1 MKGGMNQ
8 MSVNYKVV
16 IEFYA
21 VFDDGSRIKLLD
33 NVGDMYYFWE
43 QQYKYL
49 LLSLQQKIEELG
61 ITARPIRFEQ
71 VDKIVECESYEISI
85 GL

>member
-1 MKGGMNQ
+1 MN
-8 MSVNYKVV
+8 VTYKVV

-21 VFDDGSRIKLLD
+21 VFDDDSRVKLLD
-33 NVGDMYYFWE
+33 NIGDMYYFWE

-49 LLSLQQKIEELG
+49 ILSLQQKIEELG
-61 ITARPIRFEQ
+61 ITAKPVRFEQ
-71 VDKIVECESYEISI
+71 VDKIVECEPYVIQI

>member
-1 MKGGMNQ
+1 MGVKHN
-8 MSVNYKVV
+8 VV

-21 VFDDGSRIKLLD
+21 IFDDGSRVKLLD
-33 NVGDMYYFWE
+33 NLGDMYYFWE

-49 LLSLQQKIEELG
+49 LLSLEQKIEELN
-61 ITARPIRFEQ
+61 ITARPVRFEQ
-71 VDKIVECESYEISI
+71 VDRIVECEPYEIQI

>member
-1 MKGGMNQ
+1 MD
-8 MSVNYKVV
+8 VTYKVV

-33 NVGDMYYFWE
+33 NVGDVYYFQE

-61 ITARPIRFEQ
+61 ITAKPVRFEQ
-71 VDKIVECESYEISI
+71 VDTIVECEPHTIQI
-85 GL
+85 GV

>member
-1 MKGGMNQ
+1 MT
-8 MSVNYKVV
+8 VNYKVI

-21 VFDDGSRIKLLD
+21 IFDDGSKVKLLD
-33 NVGDMYYFWE
+33 NVGDMYYFKE

-49 LLSLQQKIEELG
+49 LVSLKHKIEELG
-61 ITARPIRFEQ
+61 ITAKPVRFEQ
-71 VDKIVECESYEISI
+71 VDNIVECEPYLVQI

>member
-1 MKGGMNQ
+1 MV
-8 MSVNYKVV
+8 VNYKAV

-33 NVGDMYYFWE
+33 NFSDMYYFWE

-49 LLSLQQKIEELG
+49 LLSLQQKIEELC
-61 ITARPIRFEQ
+61 ITAKPVRFEQ
-71 VDKIVECESYEISI
+71 VDKIVECEPYEIQI

>member
-1 MKGGMNQ
+1 MEVKHN
-8 MSVNYKVV
+8 VV

-21 VFDDGSRIKLLD
+21 VFDDGSRVKLLD

-49 LLSLQQKIEELG
+49 LVSLQQKIDELK
-61 ITARPIRFEQ
+61 ITAKPVRFEQ
-71 VDKIVECESYEISI
+71 VDRIIECEPYVVQI
-85 GL
+85 GV

>member
-1 MKGGMNQ
+1 MG
-8 MSVNYKVV
+8 VNYKVV

-21 VFDDGSRIKLLD
+21 IFDDGSRVKLLD

-49 LLSLQQKIEELG
+49 LLSLQQKIEELD
-61 ITARPIRFEQ
+61 IAAKPVRFEQ
-71 VDKIVECESYEISI
+71 VDKIVECEPYGIQI

>member
-1 MKGGMNQ
+1 MN
-8 MSVNYKVV
+8 VTYKVV

-33 NVGDMYYFWE
+33 NVGNMYYFWE

-49 LLSLQQKIEELG
+49 LLFLQQKIEELG
-61 ITARPIRFEQ
+61 ITAKPVRFEQ
-71 VDKIVECESYEISI
+71 VDKIVECEPYEVQI

>member
-1 MKGGMNQ
+1 

-21 VFDDGSRIKLLD
+21 VFDDGSRVKLLD

-49 LLSLQQKIEELG
+49 LLSLEQKIEELD
-61 ITARPIRFEQ
+61 ITAKPVRFEQ
-71 VDKIVECESYEISI
+71 VDKIVECEPYEIQI

>member
-1 MKGGMNQ
+1 MG
-8 MSVNYKVV
+8 VTYKVV

-33 NVGDMYYFWE
+33 NIGDMYYFWE

-49 LLSLQQKIEELG
+49 LVSLQQKIEELK
-61 ITARPIRFEQ
+61 ITAKPVRFEQ
-71 VDKIVECESYEISI
+71 VDKIVECEPYTVQI